1 MSAQGLNLLVFREG
15 RRPVR
20 GSCLK
25 ANLARRLNSLP
36 TGNPSSTELLS
47 ALLQAG
53 EFECAL
59 ADCGLNTP
67 LPEITDRLAAA
78 LLNSG
83 ELPDIAQLAAVVN
96 GIVAPAQLSV
106 STPEGF
112 AFYGLHPLS
121 FADAVQEIPN
131 PPERVGVIGIRSI
144 GTTLSAVTLA
154 ALRRRGVQAERI
166 TVRPIGHPY
175 NRRTEFSPPDLEFVR
190 NAGMF
195 LIVDEGPG
203 LSGSSFLSVAE
214 ALTAAGVNRKKITLM
229 CTHAPDPDR
238 LCAEDAAARWR
249 AFRTMVIP
257 QRPRL
262 PSAAQVWI
270 GGGEWRRYVLR
281 DEAQWPA
288 AWTTFERAKYLS
300 GPRVSS
306 PRSSDP
312 RGFENVGDPRF
323 YKFAGF
329 GVYGEDVR
337 KREERVADGGF
348 APPPQAESAGYV
360 SYPWIDGRPMTAS
373 NLSES
378 VLARMAAYCAFRH
391 RAFSA
396 ETADASPLQAMAH
409 HNLRELKYD
418 ADVNLR
424 IERPTIPDGRMQPY
438 EWILSNEG
446 QMLKTDCGSH
456 GDDHFFP
463 GTTDIAWDLAGAI
476 VEWRMDA
483 AEARIFLEM
492 YRRASGDDAS
502 GRIKDYLMAYIIF
515 RCAYCKMAANAMQ
528 GTEEQRRLQ
537 RSAEMYLRAGD
548 GLRALSIPGL
558 ARREL
563 PDFAENINGS
573 SSRSSDFELKD
584 FKGNRE

>member
-1 MSAQGLNLLVFREG
+1 VN
-15 RRPVR
+15 
-20 GSCLK
+20 
-25 ANLARRLNSLP
+25 
-36 TGNPSSTELLS
+36 
-47 ALLQAG
+47 
-53 EFECAL
+53 
-59 ADCGLNTP
+59 
-67 LPEITDRLAAA
+67 
-78 LLNSG
+78 
-83 ELPDIAQLAAVVN
+83 DIAV
-96 GIVAPAQLSV
+96 PAQLLV

-131 PPERVGVIGIRSI
+131 PSERVGVIGIRSI

-154 ALRRRGVQAERI
+154 ALRRSGVQAERI

-175 NRRTEFSPPDLEFVR
+175 NRRTELSPPDIEFVR

-214 ALTAAGVNRKKITLM
+214 ALTAAGVNREKITLM

-249 AFRTMVIP
+249 AFRTMVVP
-257 QRPRL
+257 QPPRL
-262 PSAAQVWI
+262 PSEAQVWI
-270 GGGEWRRYVLR
+270 GGGEWRRYLLR
-281 DEAQWPA
+281 DEAQWPP

-300 GPRVSS
+300 GPRGCA
-306 PRSSDP
+306 PRNF
-312 RGFENVGDPRF
+312 GNVGDPRF

-329 GVYGEDVR
+329 GSYGEDVR
-337 KREERVADGGF
+337 KREETVADGGF
-348 APPPQAESAGYV
+348 AAPPQAENAGYV
-360 SYPWIDGRPMTAS
+360 SYPWINGRPMTAS
-373 NLSES
+373 DLSES
-378 VLARMAAYCAFRH
+378 VLARMAAYCAFRQ

-396 ETADASPLQAMAH
+396 ETADASALQAMAD

-424 IERPTIPDGRMQPY
+424 VERPTIPDGRMQPY
-438 EWILSNEG
+438 EWILSSEE

-463 GTTDIAWDLAGAI
+463 GTTDIAWDLTGAI

-492 YRRASGDDAS
+492 YRRASGDDARR
-502 GRIKDYLMAYIIF
+502 RIEDYITAYNIF

-537 RSAEMYLRAGD
+537 RSAELYLSAGQ
-548 GLRALSIPGL
+548 GKTTLAL
-558 ARREL
+558 
-563 PDFAENINGS
+563 
-573 SSRSSDFELKD
+573 
-584 FKGNRE
+584 

>member
-1 MSAQGLNLLVFREG
+1 MSAQGLNLLVFRDG
-15 RRPVR
+15 RRSVR

-25 ANLARRLNSLP
+25 ANLARRLDSLP
-36 TGNPSSTELLS
+36 TTNPSSTELLS

-59 ADCGLNTP
+59 ADVGLNTP

-78 LLNSG
+78 LVNSG
-83 ELPDIAQLAAVVN
+83 ELPDIAQLMAVVK
-96 GIVAPAQLSV
+96 GIVAPEQLSV
-106 STPEGF
+106 SPPEGF

-121 FADAVQEIPN
+121 FADAVQEIPE

-190 NAGMF
+190 SAGMF

-203 LSGSSFLSVAE
+203 LSGSSFLSVAD

-249 AFRTMVIP
+249 TFRTMVVP

-262 PSAAQVWI
+262 PSEAQIWI
-270 GGGEWRRYVLR
+270 GGGEWRRYLLR

-306 PRSSDP
+306 PKSSGPRCSNRRGSDP
-312 RGFENVGDPRF
+312 SGFENGGAPGF

-329 GVYGEDVR
+329 GAYGEDVR
-337 KREERVADGGF
+337 KREETVADGGF
-348 APPPQAESAGYV
+348 APPPRAESAGYV
-360 SYPWIDGRPMTAS
+360 SYHWIDGRPMTAS
-373 NLSES
+373 DISES
-378 VLARMAAYCAFRH
+378 ILARMAAYCAFRQ
-391 RAFSA
+391 RAFFA

-446 QMLKTDCGSH
+446 QLLKTDCGSH

-463 GTTDIAWDLAGAI
+463 GTTDISWDLAGAI

-483 AEARIFLEM
+483 AETRIFLEM

-502 GRIKDYLMAYIIF
+502 GRIEHYITAYSIF
-515 RCAYCKMAANAMQ
+515 RSAYCMMATNATQ
-528 GTEEQRRLQ
+528 GTQEQQRLQ
-537 RSAEMYLRAGD
+537 RAAELYLSARKTCVC
-548 GLRALSIPGL
+548 SPIPL
-558 ARREL
+558 TAPKR
-563 PDFAENINGS
+563 
-573 SSRSSDFELKD
+573 
-584 FKGNRE
+584 